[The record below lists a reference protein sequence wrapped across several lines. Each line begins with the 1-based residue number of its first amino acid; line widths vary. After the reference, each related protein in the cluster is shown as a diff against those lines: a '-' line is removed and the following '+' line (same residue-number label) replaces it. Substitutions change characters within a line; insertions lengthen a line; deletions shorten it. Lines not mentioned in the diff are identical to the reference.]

1 MRQLGACLPG
11 YHQNSA
17 NCLGAVARPSRR
29 APTFGNEPS
38 LTVGLLPR
46 SRNEVT
52 MKAVKERLFK
62 PLNRAE
68 IGREIEE
75 ELSLHLE
82 LLTQEHLRSDLPLA
96 EARAAALKR
105 FGDVKQIKDE
115 CVEISRRRHPLI
127 LVLKSFLILVFLAGV
142 LLRVFVA
149 EYHVKHCADI
159 LMAVGIL
166 GRLLLYARG
175 LKPSSFLAKP
185 ETSSPL
191 MLFDKSQTSV
201 AAYDPSKRT
210 PVERLIFDK

>member
-1 MRQLGACLPG
+1 
-11 YHQNSA
+11 
-17 NCLGAVARPSRR
+17 
-29 APTFGNEPS
+29 
-38 LTVGLLPR
+38 
-46 SRNEVT
+46 
-52 MKAVKERLFK
+52 
-62 PLNRAE
+62 
-68 IGREIEE
+68 
-75 ELSLHLE
+75 
-82 LLTQEHLRSDLPLA
+82 LA

-105 FGDVKQIKDE
+105 FGDVERIKDE

-159 LMAVGIL
+159 LIAVGIL

-175 LKPSSFLAKP
+175 LRPSSFLSRP

-191 MLFDKSQTSV
+191 MLIDAQTSI

-210 PVERLIFDK
+210 PVERVISDK

>member
-1 MRQLGACLPG
+1 
-11 YHQNSA
+11 
-17 NCLGAVARPSRR
+17 
-29 APTFGNEPS
+29 
-38 LTVGLLPR
+38 
-46 SRNEVT
+46 

-75 ELSLHLE
+75 ELRLHLE
-82 LLTQEHLRSDLPLA
+82 LLTEEHLQLDLPLA

-105 FGDVKQIKDE
+105 FGDVERLKDE
-115 CVEISRRRHPLI
+115 CVEISRRHHPLI

-159 LMAVGIL
+159 LIAVGIL

-175 LKPSSFLAKP
+175 LRPSSFLSKP

-191 MLFDKSQTSV
+191 MLIDKSQTLI
-201 AAYDPSKRT
+201 AAYDPNRRT
-210 PVERLIFDK
+210 PVERMIFDK